1 MPAPPK
7 ASVPC
12 KRPDK
17 TKTPVKFLM
26 LDRTPNKSP
35 SLIFKAV
42 ADAKPP
48 TVSAFKLAPAAD
60 QRPAKKV
67 YTPSTDKAFKSQ
79 FDMYNEIPSPAKK
92 QPAAKKQR
100 LKQLTMS
107 QAFAGQSTKAASAA
121 LTTTPA
127 ARLNDLD
134 ETCLATQFDSPQVKF
149 AANAPVKTEPMD
161 CETATTSAA
170 VSATREEAIKSQL
183 LRQVKPEPVE
193 EDGAILSPCEQR
205 RSPPDAEFFADFD
218 K

>member
-35 SLIFKAV
+35 SLIFKSV
-42 ADAKPP
+42 ADAKP
-48 TVSAFKLAPAAD
+48 TVSAFKLAPPAD

-79 FDMYNEIPSPAKK
+79 FDMFNEIPSPAKK

-127 ARLNDLD
+127 ARPNDLD
-134 ETCLATQFDSPQVKF
+134 ETCLTTQFDSPQVKF
-149 AANAPVKTEPMD
+149 AAHGPVKTEPMD
-161 CETATTSAA
+161 CGVVATTA
-170 VSATREEAIKSQL
+170 EEEIKSQ

-193 EDGAILSPCEQR
+193 EEATILSPCEQR